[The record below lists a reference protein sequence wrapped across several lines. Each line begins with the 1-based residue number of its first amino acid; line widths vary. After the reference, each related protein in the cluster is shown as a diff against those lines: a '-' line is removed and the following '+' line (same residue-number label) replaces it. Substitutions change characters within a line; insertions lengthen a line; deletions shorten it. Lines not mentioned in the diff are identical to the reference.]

1 MILIHSDKSVQ
12 PTAKQLMF
20 LVKLNQLTDSEL
32 SYHFP
37 KLDKMTR
44 DEKIKWIVF
53 GLK

>member
-1 MILIHSDKSVQ
+1 MKLIHSNQSVDVTDKH
-12 PTAKQLMF
+12 LMF
-20 LVKLNQLTDSEL
+20 LVKLNALTDAEL

-44 DEKIKWIVF
+44 DEKIKWIEF